1 MSTAPSAPQMASRQ
15 SDTFASL
22 PGTAHSY
29 IEGGVMDFQDVVD
42 RFTNSQATVIC
53 APHVLDYYN
62 KAGQRC
68 SSLQT
73 PVATINSPPCD
84 SLNVCGL
91 PDEYLTIASFL
102 KGTAYEIA
110 KRQRQTLRARESAKG
125 ADRNAERGRPDTTPD
140 YIHVVPETLEWVI
153 GQNLS
158 RAHSLPK
165 HGPSSL
171 QDESALQGIEGATSP
186 RATGTPCAGTNV
198 TRESPEARS
207 QFRRAKSIFMG
218 KHDKVSIASYYKYH
232 FINKDDEQCDCDTH
246 RLIQNGRDPR
256 TLAEFENLSRTART
270 EISFQDQSEVLRRGL
285 KDMDRKR
292 GRVLYVEPA
301 VLNML
306 WQDPEVHGRT
316 FQDGIPTVT

>member
-1 MSTAPSAPQMASRQ
+1 MSRAPSAPQMASRQ
-15 SDTFASL
+15 SDTFTSL
-22 PGTAHSY
+22 PGNAHPY
-29 IEGGVMDFQDVVD
+29 IEGGVMDHQDVVD

-68 SSLQT
+68 TSLQT

-84 SLNVCGL
+84 SLNVSGL
-91 PDEYLTIASFL
+91 PNEYLTIAGFL

-110 KRQRQTLRARESAKG
+110 KRQRQSLRARESAKG
-125 ADRNAERGRPDTTPD
+125 GDMNAEGGRPDTMPD
-140 YIHVVPETLEWVI
+140 YIHVVPDTLDWVI
-153 GQNLS
+153 DHNLS

-171 QDESALQGIEGATSP
+171 QNESDLQGITH
-186 RATGTPCAGTNV
+186 
-198 TRESPEARS
+198 ESPEARR

-218 KHDKVSIASYYKYH
+218 KHDNVSIASYYKYY

-246 RLIQNGRDPR
+246 RFMQNGPDPK
-256 TLAEFENLSRTART
+256 TLAEFEKLSQTARM
-270 EISFQDQSEVLRRGL
+270 EISFQDQSEVLRKGL
-285 KDMDRKR
+285 EDMDRKR

-301 VLNML
+301 VHNML

-316 FQDGIPTVT
+316 FQDRIPTVT